1 MKRSKLARFATQQP
15 LKILIQLELLQRWT
29 GISYSF
35 IAVNA
40 PNRKSKFGH
49 KFEQIRVTDRTKEGA
64 KVMPK
69 SELSQVGEKV
79 KINLAD
85 GDTLYHQV
93 AT

>member
-1 MKRSKLARFATQQP
+1 MLRTENQNLATSLDRS
-15 LKILIQLELLQRWT
+15 
-29 GISYSF
+29 
-35 IAVNA
+35 
-40 PNRKSKFGH
+40 
-49 KFEQIRVTDRTKEGA
+49 VTDAQHRTKESA

>member
-1 MKRSKLARFATQQP
+1 
-15 LKILIQLELLQRWT
+15 
-29 GISYSF
+29 
-35 IAVNA
+35 
-40 PNRKSKFGH
+40 
-49 KFEQIRVTDRTKEGA
+49 
-64 KVMPK
+64 MPK